1 MGCKYSIFT
10 VRQGDT
16 LGIQRRQVF
25 HVNTARCGVYQGYMG
40 CNTKGV
46 GCIIKGAGCIIKG
59 VGCLPRVYC
68 QGCMRCNIEGV
79 WDVNIIKIVLG
90 CRV

>member
-25 HVNTARCGVYQGYMG
+25 QVNTVRCGVYQGCMG

-46 GCIIKGAGCIIKG
+46 GCIIFKG
-59 VGCLPRVYC
+59 VGCIVK
-68 QGCMRCNIEGV
+68 GV
-79 WDVNIIKIVLG
+79 WGVNILLLLCDKVIHLG
-90 CRV
+90 YNGDKFFR

>member
-1 MGCKYSIFT
+1 M
-10 VRQGDT
+10 RQGDT

-25 HVNTARCGVYQGYMG
+25 QVNTVRCGVYQGCMG
-40 CNTKGV
+40 CNYQGCMGCINIKGV

-68 QGCMRCNIEGV
+68 Q
-79 WDVNIIKIVLG
+79 
-90 CRV
+90 